1 MRKGSSDSREVI
13 QVPPSGSKKV
23 TVVQRVTSEPTRRPW
38 TPEALIAEAD
48 RGRLPVYVT
57 IEEAHTTF
65 DAVPPEK
72 PRDRL
77 FVKTL
82 WVTGARVSEAIEV
95 RPRNFDFAARTLR
108 IQRLKKGR
116 PLEVAIPGLPE
127 DYCRELAT
135 YLKLAGLRPSERVFD
150 FDRFRGLRL
159 VKGLMAKAGIE
170 PSYRI
175 GPKGGR
181 VDVKRHPHAWR
192 HGFAVNLI
200 MQGKPLEVVK
210 ELLGHSSILTSYVY
224 TRAIAANTRPFMETT
239 TF

>member
-1 MRKGSSDSREVI
+1 MAR
-13 QVPPSGSKKV
+13 PSGSRELVPTPHPGSKQV
-23 TVVQRVTSEPTRRPW
+23 TIANGVTSGPARRPW
-38 TPEALIAEAD
+38 TPESLIAEAD

-57 IEEAHTTF
+57 REEAHRTF
-65 DAVPPEK
+65 DAVPPDK

-95 RPRNFDFAARTLR
+95 RPRDFDFAARTLR

-135 YLKLAGLRPSERVFD
+135 YLKLTGLRPGERVFD

-159 VKGLMAKAGIE
+159 VKGLMAQAGIE
-170 PSYRI
+170 PSYRV

-210 ELLGHSSILTSYVY
+210 ELLGHASILTTHIYS
-224 TRAIAANTRPFMETT
+224 RAIAANTRPFMETT
-239 TF
+239 VF